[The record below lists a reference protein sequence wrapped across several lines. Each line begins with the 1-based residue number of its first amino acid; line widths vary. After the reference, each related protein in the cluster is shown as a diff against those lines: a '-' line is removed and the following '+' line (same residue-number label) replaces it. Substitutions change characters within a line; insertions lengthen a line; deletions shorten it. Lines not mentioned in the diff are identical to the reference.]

1 MKRLLTLSL
10 VSAAALMSLAG
21 TPRSRVYTTD
31 AWNNKTYYELDGTQL
46 RRVES
51 LDGELRQTV
60 RRTPRHAP
68 VINGTEEPKRLD
80 IQIVYDETEVKCEA
94 FNAGF
99 LDAFDGVRFY
109 DPPKNLG
116 FIDIPSGV
124 KGLVVIFCKYDEQT
138 HKSTYY
144 VNFQD
149 ISKLGSGSKVVFD
162 IADCIHKFNYR
173 PLGEDGN
180 YIDLQKRNNDD
191 ITTPGDFE
199 YAFGLINLN
208 HVDDGQL
215 WMASGA
221 YKWYPE
227 EDGTYWLQDF
237 GDWYVNDCGPDFYIS
252 QHVIAMPAKGH
263 DYTLIEMPVY
273 RCRSDKTPS
282 EVVLSNDPRCFQ
294 NYVREWTRS
303 PYSVSSNKTLR
314 FGAKLGIEQGELCYM
329 TIGGEIDIENI
340 NDEVGDVTNIETRLK
355 VCANN
360 PESSGAELTSMIC
373 IDNMPESADDGDAAI
388 ASMYWKPGENG
399 RQYLAIN
406 HQGYDFIDV
415 PYEVYMNFVDDNYDE
430 YLRTKG
436 APNPHLAFDDA
447 KIKGRFGNNT
457 PIISMLPSDYWDVDF
472 GSDLVRW
479 YMGLVGRYGEGNA
492 FGAQQLLEYSEENKY
507 DSEGYRKQTA
517 SYDNILIDGEVDGNV
532 TAELFV
538 KQGKGAG
545 VDFIPPVLTWLGF
558 KDKDEN
564 LTDRFQT
571 GADGTLEFYA
581 TDFYLTKDWSLG
593 KYDFFT
599 YKCKTIPNVKVEY
612 APYGTTGFKELPVKE
627 IEEKFFYPGWGS
639 FYSAPLE
646 KVDRYSENG
655 WYDLRISLEDA
666 TGNRHV
672 QTLSPAFKLLDFS
685 GVETV
690 TDTDTDG
697 AKAYYNLQGVRVANP
712 GNGIFIEVGSD
723 GSRKVAM

>member
-1 MKRLLTLSL
+1 MMKRLLTLSL
-10 VSAAALMSLAG
+10 VSAAALASLAG

-51 LDGELRQTV
+51 LDGESRQTV
-60 RRTPRHAP
+60 RRIPRHAP

-94 FNAGF
+94 FCVG
-99 LDAFDGVRFY
+99 LVDAFQDFPIWNPAKDLGQVEVPSGIKGLMVRFMKN
-109 DPPKNLG
+109 DP
-116 FIDIPSGV
+116 V
-124 KGLVVIFCKYDEQT
+124 T
-138 HKSTYY
+138 HKAVSY

-149 ISKLGSGSKVVFD
+149 ISRLESGSKVVFD
-162 IADCIHKFNYR
+162 IADCIHKFSYR

-180 YIDLQKRNNDD
+180 YIDLQKRKGDEVVSPGKFD
-191 ITTPGDFE
+191 HAFAITT
-199 YAFGLINLN
+199 LN
-208 HVDDGQL
+208 HVDDGML
-215 WMASGA
+215 WMIIDA
-221 YKWYPE
+221 YKWYFDK
-227 EDGTYWLQDF
+227 DGNSWLQDF
-237 GDWYVNDCGPDFYIS
+237 GDWYVNDCGPDFYIA
-252 QHVIAMPAKGH
+252 QHMIALPSEGR
-263 DYTLIEMPVY
+263 DFTLIEMPVFQ
-273 RCRSDKTPS
+273 CGTGKTPT
-282 EVVLSNDPRCFQ
+282 EVVLSNDPARYQ
-294 NYVREWTRS
+294 TYTREWTRS
-303 PYSVSSNKTLR
+303 PYSVASNKELS
-314 FGAKLGIEQGELCYM
+314 FGTQLKIQQGDHCHFGIGSSVIAPCS
-329 TIGGEIDIENI
+329 DEN
-340 NDEVGDVTNIETRLK
+340 VETRLS
-355 VCANN
+355 VCSNN
-360 PESSGAELTSMIC
+360 PDAAGSELTNMIC
-373 IDNMPESADDGDAAI
+373 IEMMPEDKDYSDSAIG
-388 ASMYWKPGENG
+388 SMFWKPGDEG
-399 RQYLAIN
+399 REYVAIN
-406 HQGYDFIDV
+406 HIGMQAMQEVF
-415 PYEVYMNFVDDNYDE
+415 EVYVDFTEDNYDQ
-430 YLRTKG
+430 YMRTKG

-479 YMGLVGRYGEGNA
+479 YMGLVGRYGEGNV

-627 IEEKFFYPGWGS
+627 IEDKFFYPGWGS

-690 TDTDTDG
+690 TDTVTDA